1 MPSDAVSVA
10 ISPCP
15 NDVVIFGAW
24 ILGRVGLPD
33 ARATFAFEDVETL
46 NEAALAGTYDVVK
59 VSAAMAAPLADR
71 YAVLPSG
78 AAFGFGA
85 GPKLVCDAGF
95 TGRPKTVAVPGLRTT
110 AATLLRAALADDD
123 PALPPP
129 DAAFVPVR
137 YDAIVDAVRSGRTEA
152 GLLIHETAL
161 AAADHGLRL
170 VLDLGRWWEARL
182 PDVPVPLGVILAK
195 KSLGQARLTALGE
208 LLRRS
213 LLAAREEP
221 ELVAP
226 LARLLAREK
235 NEAVI
240 RAHIEAYV
248 GELSL
253 AMGATGTRALAR
265 LCEIAQMAKERH
277 LPAGSPLPAPD
288 QSC

>member
-1 MPSDAVSVA
+1 VA

-33 ARATFAFEDVETL
+33 TRAAFAFEDVETL
-46 NEAALAGTYDVVK
+46 NEAALAGAYDVVK
-59 VSAAMAAPLADR
+59 VSAAMAAPLDST

-85 GPKLVCDAGF
+85 GPKLVVDKDF
-95 TGRPKTVAVPGLRTT
+95 SGRPRTVAVPGLRTT
-110 AATLLRAALADDD
+110 AATLLRAALAGDD

-137 YDAIVDAVRSGRTEA
+137 YDAIVGAVRSGRAEA

-182 PDVPVPLGVILAK
+182 PGVPVPLGVILAK
-195 KSLGQARLTALGE
+195 KSLGTERLAALGE
-208 LLRRS
+208 LLRQS
-213 LLAAREEP
+213 LAAAAAEP
-221 ELVAP
+221 SLVAP

-240 RAHIEAYV
+240 QAHIKAYV
-248 GELSL
+248 GDLSRD
-253 AMGATGTRALAR
+253 MGETGARALMHLRTLA
-265 LCEIAQMAKERH
+265 EMAASGH
-277 LPAGSPLPAPD
+277 FPAASPLPAPD
-288 QSC
+288 QYC